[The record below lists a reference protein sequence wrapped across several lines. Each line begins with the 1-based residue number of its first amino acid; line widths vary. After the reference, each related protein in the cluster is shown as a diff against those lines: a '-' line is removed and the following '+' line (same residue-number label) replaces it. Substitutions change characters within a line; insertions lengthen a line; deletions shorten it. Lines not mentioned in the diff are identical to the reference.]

1 MFKRRL
7 VEGADNLNTFQ
18 LMKSE
23 AGCCGDAE
31 TVCKYRIII
40 DPFVSMASITIE
52 KAGENVVIPFP
63 AAVTDIA
70 DVPAAIAAALLT
82 EGYITDDEPKGGTK
96 DVEITT
102 DGTERTVDIWGEAI
116 IVAVTSSASV
126 VDTATPLCVKEV
138 QCQYTVEVPLGI
150 IAISV
155 DGSADEATNAG
166 GAYLTG
172 EAALLKSEI
181 EGSTLLADAQ
191 TVTVTENEA
200 DETFTVTFRFKR
212 AEVELGGVMAT
223 RSNCTQDFIE
233 A

>member
-1 MFKRRL
+1 MFRKRL
-7 VEGADNLNTFQ
+7 VEGASSTNTLQ
-18 LMKSE
+18 IMTSE
-23 AGCCGDAE
+23 SGCCGDAQ
-31 TVCKYRIII
+31 TICKYRIVI
-40 DPFVSMASITIE
+40 DPWVSMASITIT
-52 KAGENVVIPFP
+52 KDGEDVIVPLTP
-63 AAVTDIA
+63 AVTDIDLLA
-70 DVPAAIAAALLT
+70 DGIRAALAT
-82 EGYITDDEPKGGTK
+82 EGYILDE
-96 DVEITT
+96 DVLDVVITT

-126 VDTATPLCVKEV
+126 VDTATPLCLKQV
-138 QCQYTVEVPLGI
+138 QCEYTVEVPLGI

-166 GAYLTG
+166 GAYETG

-191 TVTVTENEA
+191 SVTVTENET
-200 DETFTVTFRFKR
+200 DETFTVTFRFQR

-223 RSNCTQDFIE
+223 RSNCTQDFVE